1 MSRESATTGFQGV
14 EEWRKMPL
22 ASWPTGLGACW
33 EQKVENV
40 RNLVETAVVLHNL
53 LRQRVVMAANEVD
66 HEDEE
71 HNFVPGAWRHGP
83 HWEDVQQPHARGNL
97 ATVDARHQRDH
108 LRDYFVS
115 PVGAVDWQQ
124 RMAGVVLP
132 AAVEERNGS
141 EADDEDED

>member
-1 MSRESATTGFQGV
+1 MV
-14 EEWRKMPL
+14 ENAFCIL
-22 ASWPTGLGACW
+22 ANRFRCLLGTM

-53 LRQRVVMAANEVD
+53 VMAVNEVD
-66 HEDEE
+66 HEDDE

-83 HWEDVQQPHARGNL
+83 HWEDVPQPPARGNL

-115 PVGAVDWQQ
+115 PVGVVDWHQ

-141 EADDEDED
+141 DANIY

>member
-1 MSRESATTGFQGV
+1 MV
-14 EEWRKMPL
+14 ENAFGIL
-22 ASWPTGLGACW
+22 ANRFRCLLETL

-53 LRQRVVMAANEVD
+53 LRHRVVVAANEVD

-71 HNFVPGAWRHGP
+71 HNFVPGAWRHGH
-83 HWEDVQQPHARGNL
+83 HWEDVPQPPARGNL
-97 ATVDARHQRDH
+97 ATVDARHQREH

>member
-1 MSRESATTGFQGV
+1 M
-14 EEWRKMPL
+14 
-22 ASWPTGLGACW
+22 
-33 EQKVENV
+33 
-40 RNLVETAVVLHNL
+40 LHNL

-66 HEDEE
+66 HEDEG
-71 HNFVPGAWRHGP
+71 HNLVQGDWRHGP
-83 HWEDVQQPHARGNL
+83 HWEDVPQPPARGNL
-97 ATVDARHQRDH
+97 ATVDARRQREH

-132 AAVEERNGS
+132 AAVEERNVS